1 MHNDFNF
8 HCQMTDPCVFHFHDR
23 DKWLDYHYY
32 CYWNFGVFENLVV
45 LEGVFNI
52 KRFLVL
58 YTLSSSLEFETSI
71 SAPASARQTTALNLN
86 GSHIWQIYWMEFFKF
101 VIDME
106 NWLLVTGLLKTQDD
120 GKQIKN
126 QLKTAN
132 SVAMLRELIS
142 IVWWQFWMDYSNCL
156 SMNGETIKLL

>member
-1 MHNDFNF
+1 
-8 HCQMTDPCVFHFHDR
+8 
-23 DKWLDYHYY
+23 
-32 CYWNFGVFENLVV
+32 
-45 LEGVFNI
+45 
-52 KRFLVL
+52 
-58 YTLSSSLEFETSI
+58 
-71 SAPASARQTTALNLN
+71 
-86 GSHIWQIYWMEFFKF
+86 MEFFKF